1 MEKNYNR
8 TMVLGQNNKFRWDYN
23 EKSDILNIHELKK
36 KTSGSAE
43 LGDFTVDFDSKDNV
57 IGIEILYASEF
68 LENMGIS
75 KEQLENLQDAEI
87 IISKK
92 GNRTLIFTVITI
104 QNTKHTIPIPA
115 PVMVET
121 AA

>member
-1 MEKNYNR
+1 
-8 TMVLGQNNKFRWDYN
+8 MVLGQNNKFRWDYN